1 MTTVEAR
8 SELPDPLKVWWFVSF
23 PIAALLAARIMWDA
37 AVWTRSRG
45 PQMVGFSL
53 MHVHPFFE
61 IVGMVSC
68 LAGDGLAFASYSIH
82 HGAPE
87 DY

>member
-53 MHVHPFFE
+53 MHVHPYLCDCRDG
-61 IVGMVSC
+61 VLPCS
-68 LAGDGLAFASYSIH
+68 DGLAFASYSIH